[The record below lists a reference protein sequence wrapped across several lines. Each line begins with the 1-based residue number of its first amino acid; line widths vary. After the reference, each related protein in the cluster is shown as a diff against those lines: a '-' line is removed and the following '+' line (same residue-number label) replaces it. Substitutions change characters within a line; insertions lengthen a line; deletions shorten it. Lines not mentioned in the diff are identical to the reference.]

1 MQIDTALLVG
11 VMFTIATY
19 LMLQK
24 NFIRIL
30 FGFIIF
36 SNAGN
41 LFILSMSGS
50 PDGRNIPILK
60 DGIPILKDGVTN
72 YVDPL
77 PQSLVLTAIV
87 IGFGLTVYLIMLLY
101 RIILDTK
108 TMDSE
113 KMFKP
118 EEGDE

>member
-11 VMFTIATY
+11 VMFTISTY
-19 LMLQK
+19 LLLQR

-41 LFILSMSGS
+41 LFILSMSGA
-50 PDGRNIPILK
+50 PKERHMPIVSEQA
-60 DGIPILKDGVTN
+60 DI

-77 PQSLVLTAIV
+77 PQALVLTAIV

-101 RIILDTK
+101 RIILDARTI
-108 TMDSE
+108 DIE
-113 KMFKP
+113 KMFERK
-118 EEGDE
+118 EGDE

>member
-1 MQIDTALLVG
+1 MQIDTAILVG
-11 VMFTIATY
+11 VMFAISTY
-19 LMLQK
+19 LLLQRS
-24 NFIRIL
+24 FIRIL

-41 LFILSMSGS
+41 LFILSMSGA
-50 PDGRNIPILK
+50 PKDRNMPIVK
-60 DGIPILKDGVTN
+60 EGVTQ

-87 IGFGLTVYLIMLLY
+87 IGFGLAVYLIMLLY
-101 RIILDTK
+101 RIILDSRTI
-108 TMDSE
+108 DIE

>member
-1 MQIDTALLVG
+1 MAIDTALLVG

-19 LMLQK
+19 LLLQK

-41 LFILSMSGS
+41 LFILSISGA
-50 PDGRNIPILK
+50 PRHRRPPIIE
-60 DGIPILKDGVTN
+60 GGVPLEG

-77 PQSLVLTAIV
+77 PQALVLTAIV
-87 IGFGLTVYLIMLLY
+87 IGLGLTVYLIMLLY
-101 RIILDTK
+101 RIILDSRTID
-108 TMDSE
+108 TE
-113 KMFKP
+113 KLFQP
-118 EEGDE
+118 EADDE

>member
-11 VMFTIATY
+11 VMFTISTY
-19 LMLQK
+19 LLLQR

-41 LFILSMSGS
+41 LFILSMSGAPKNRQMPVVTEG
-50 PDGRNIPILK
+50 PDAS
-60 DGIPILKDGVTN
+60 
-72 YVDPL
+72 YMDPL
-77 PQSLVLTAIV
+77 PQALVLTAIV

-101 RIILDTK
+101 RIILDAK
-108 TMDSE
+108 TIDIE

>member
-19 LMLQK
+19 LLLQK

-30 FGFIIF
+30 FGFVIF

-50 PDGRNIPILK
+50 PDNRNIPILK
-60 DGIPILKDGVTN
+60 DGVSH

>member
-19 LMLQK
+19 LLLQK

-30 FGFIIF
+30 FGFVIF

-60 DGIPILKDGVTN
+60 EGIPILKDGVMQ